1 MIECQKQR
9 SYAIMT
15 YVKRR
20 FSLNESVND
29 FKTEKGISSRIKT
42 NVIHPIIS
50 ITIWLHLACLVLIRW
65 QNSNEIH
72 CICWLMTWAYASILT
87 LILKLNPQL
96 YGLLNIRDHLNTLC
110 LLTMFYAIKH
120 LHSYYLKFR
129 MVINIEYYLVL
140 MIFCFLIVLMY
151 FSISEAR
158 NYAYKVRNLSPEMN
172 ASLCSQFMFL
182 WIKPLIF
189 KGFRSTLTMNNI
201 FELPDFLKTE
211 KIIEICNIS
220 SNSIFMSLCF
230 SSWKELLVQFI
241 FAMIWTFVYSIVPP
255 YFLEKVLQ
263 YIQNYS
269 DINEGTQAIGYLY
282 VFFLFVG
289 TVIPDLCFQQASYIG
304 QQLSVKY
311 RAVIIDRIYQTTMF
325 LNGDEKNKGMIT
337 DLMDS
342 DAQKVSS
349 LTRNFFYIYCYP
361 IQIFI
366 SLYYLY
372 ALLDASII
380 ISLFIFF
387 IMCPFILLIVQTF
400 KIIHEDLMAATD
412 KRVGLLGELLQTVR
426 IVKLYVMEDY
436 FRIKITDA
444 RDDELKKLNNYM
456 IKRTGVRTL
465 WTILTFLMML
475 LSFFWHTKILGNTLT
490 SSVAFTAFILFKNLR
505 HILDEFPS
513 ILVSIIQARVS
524 ISRIKKFLREFENYR
539 ENFKSN
545 HENSYIIGF
554 GNATLQWSNNDGYM
568 ADGLNIFTWI
578 NLNVRFPYGKLS
590 LIYGPTGCG
599 KTGLL
604 KALLGEIKCI
614 DGHVFSPKLGEVA
627 YAAQTVWLQNGTIG
641 ENILFG
647 LEYDVE
653 RFSKVLQLCAL
664 ENEVLKFGDKEIGEN
679 GNALSN
685 GQRQR
690 IALARAIYSQHEV
703 LILDD
708 FLSAVDLHI
717 TKYVYEQCLTSDL
730 MENRTRILVTHNK
743 DLCRGAAMTVFMK
756 DGKIEKIDEIDSLT
770 NELLKHE
777 TLEDETLEDK
787 TLEDETLEDEMLEN
801 DFINSKNNNKL
812 IKEEKK
818 AEGMVKFKV
827 YKTYILTSGLLIWIL
842 IAVIFV
848 AARYMQTVQDFWI
861 KKWADAYEIHDSTY
875 KASKLVEDLN
885 FIAGNFILTQ
895 TPFYSPNNS
904 TLNYHPIFYQLDN
917 IDYYLWV
924 YTFAGLATILLA
936 TCRTYC
942 IFHGS
947 LTASKELHN
956 ILLNKILSTTIRFYD
971 TTPIGR
977 IINRFSKDLEIIDQ
991 ILCLNVMNFIYSCM
1005 SSAAFVI
1012 FAAIGIEIE
1021 FKFLIACILIATLYI
1036 IIGIL
1041 YIYASRDLKRLES
1054 VSRSPIYTAFE
1065 DTIAGISTIRA
1076 FGAEERLRKIMWS
1089 LIDDNNRPSILN
1101 WACNQWL
1108 HTHASLAGGL
1118 FGLAIGTI
1126 IIYDLSPKTSSGL
1139 AGLILAYT
1147 VSFSRNVID
1156 IITAYTVMEMN
1167 MNAVERVHEYLM
1179 LEEEQ
1184 KINENP
1190 SPSPEEWLTN
1200 GDIQVINLEVG
1211 YSPNDPPVL
1220 KGISFYVRP
1229 REKIGIIGRTDS

>member
-1 MIECQKQR
+1 NGYQHR
-9 SYAIMT
+9 
-15 YVKRR
+15 VL
-20 FSLNESVND
+20 FSFDD
-29 FKTEKGISSRIKT
+29 F
-42 NVIHPIIS
+42 
-50 ITIWLHLACLVLIRW
+50 LF
-65 QNSNEIH
+65 SN
-72 CICWLMTWAYASILT
+72 CFDV
-87 LILKLNPQL
+87 
-96 YGLLNIRDHLNTLC
+96 LLNLGDTKLWD
-110 LLTMFYAIKH
+110 
-120 LHSYYLKFR
+120 
-129 MVINIEYYLVL
+129 
-140 MIFCFLIVLMY
+140 
-151 FSISEAR
+151 
-158 NYAYKVRNLSPEMN
+158 RNLSPEMN

-182 WIKPLIF
+182 WIIPLIF

-255 YFLEKVLQ
+255 YFLEKILQ

-311 RAVIIDRIYQTTMF
+311 RQAVIIDKIYQTTMF

-349 LTRNFFYIYCYP
+349 LTRNFFYN
-361 IQIFI
+361 
-366 SLYYLY
+366 
-372 ALLDASII
+372 
-380 ISLFIFF
+380 
-387 IMCPFILLIVQTF
+387 
-400 KIIHEDLMAATD
+400 LMTATD
-412 KRVGLLGELLQTVR
+412 KRVGLLGELLQAVR

-475 LSFFWHTKILGNTLT
+475 LSFFCHTKILGNTLT

-505 HILDEFPS
+505 HILDELPS

-539 ENFKSN
+539 KNFKNN

-554 GNATLQWSNNDGYM
+554 GNATLQWSNNDGHT

-614 DGHVFSPKLGEVA
+614 DGHVFSPKFGEVA
-627 YAAQTVWLQNGTIG
+627 YSAQT

-647 LEYDVE
+647 FEYDAE
-653 RFSKVLQLCAL
+653 KFSKVLRMCVL

-679 GNALSN
+679 GNTLSN

-717 TKYVYEQCLTSDL
+717 TNYIYEQCLTSDL

-756 DGKIEKIDEIDSLT
+756 DGKIETIDEIDGLT

-777 TLEDETLEDK
+777 TLEDE
-787 TLEDETLEDEMLEN
+787 MLEN
-801 DFINSKNNNKL
+801 DSISSRNNNKL

-848 AARYMQTVQDFWI
+848 AARYMQTVQGENFTFWSSRI
-861 KKWADAYEIHDSTY
+861 LDDAHNDKWADAYETNDSTY
-875 KASKLVEDLN
+875 KASYQCALSKVVEDLN

-895 TPFYSPNNS
+895 TPFFSPNNY
-904 TLNYHPIFYQLDN
+904 TLNYHPTFYQLDN

-924 YTFAGLATILLA
+924 YAFAGLATILLA

-947 LTASKELHN
+947 LKASKELHN

-971 TTPIGR
+971 TTPI
-977 IINRFSKDLEIIDQ
+977 
-991 ILCLNVMNFIYSCM
+991 
-1005 SSAAFVI
+1005 
-1012 FAAIGIEIE
+1012 
-1021 FKFLIACILIATLYI
+1021 ACILIATLYI
-1036 IIGIL
+1036 IIGVL

-1054 VSRSPIYTAFE
+1054 VSRSPIYTAFA

-1118 FGLAIGTI
+1118 FGLAIGAI
-1126 IIYDLSPKTSSGL
+1126 IIHDLSPKTSSGL

-1147 VSFSRNVID
+1147 VSFSRNIID

-1167 MNAVERVHEYLM
+1167 MNAVHEYLM

-1184 KINENP
+1184 KISENP
-1190 SPSPEEWLTN
+1190 SPPPGEWLTN

-1229 REKIGIIGRTDS
+1229 REKIGIIGRTGSGKSTLLESFIRFLNPTSGQIIIDGIDISTINLFDLRSKLTVIPQNPILFSGSLRDNIGYGTNHCDIEFYEALRKVHVIESSTYISQRNSDENIKLLTPDTVVDEGGNNFSQGQSQLIALARACVNKSKVVLMDEATASIDYDTGSKIEKIIREEFKDSTLLYITHRLEAIIEYDKILVLDDGSIVEFDQPYILLEKLDSKFRKTCMASGEFEKLYEKAKFNYLRNHVSDHNS

>member
-1 MIECQKQR
+1 
-9 SYAIMT
+9 
-15 YVKRR
+15 
-20 FSLNESVND
+20 
-29 FKTEKGISSRIKT
+29 
-42 NVIHPIIS
+42 
-50 ITIWLHLACLVLIRW
+50 
-65 QNSNEIH
+65 
-72 CICWLMTWAYASILT
+72 
-87 LILKLNPQL
+87 
-96 YGLLNIRDHLNTLC
+96 
-110 LLTMFYAIKH
+110 
-120 LHSYYLKFR
+120 
-129 MVINIEYYLVL
+129 
-140 MIFCFLIVLMY
+140 
-151 FSISEAR
+151 
-158 NYAYKVRNLSPEMN
+158 
-172 ASLCSQFMFL
+172 
-182 WIKPLIF
+182 
-189 KGFRSTLTMNNI
+189 MNNV

-220 SNSIFMSLCF
+220 SNSIFMSLCLT
-230 SSWKELLVQFI
+230 SWKELLVQFI

-269 DINEGTQAIGYLY
+269 DISEETQAIGYLY

-289 TVIPDLCFQQASYIG
+289 TVLPDLCFQQASYIG

-311 RAVIIDRIYQTTMF
+311 RAVIIDKIYQTSMF
-325 LNGDEKNKGMIT
+325 LNDDEKNKGMIT

-342 DAQKVSS
+342 DAQK
-349 LTRNFFYIYCYP
+349 I
-361 IQIFI
+361 
-366 SLYYLY
+366 
-372 ALLDASII
+372 
-380 ISLFIFF
+380 
-387 IMCPFILLIVQTF
+387 F

-412 KRVGLLGELLQTVR
+412 KRVGLLDELLQAIR
-426 IVKLYVMEDY
+426 IVKLYAMEDY
-436 FRIKITDA
+436 FHIKITDA
-444 RDDELKKLNNYM
+444 RDNELKKLNNYM
-456 IKRTGVRTL
+456 IKRIGVKTF

-490 SSVAFTAFILFKNLR
+490 SSVAFTALILFKNLR
-505 HILDEFPS
+505 NILDEFPS

-524 ISRIKKFLREFENYR
+524 ISRIKRFLRKFENYR
-539 ENFKSN
+539 KNFKSN
-545 HENSYIIGF
+545 HENSYANYIIGF
-554 GNATLQWSNNDGYM
+554 ENATLQWSNNDT
-568 ADGLNIFTWI
+568 ANGLNIFTWI
-578 NLNVRFPYGKLS
+578 NLNVHFPYGKLS

-627 YAAQTVWLQNGTIG
+627 YASQT

-653 RFSKVLQLCAL
+653 RFSKVLQMCAL

-679 GNALSN
+679 GIALSN

-717 TKYVYEQCLTSDL
+717 TKYVYEQCLTNDL

-756 DGKIEKIDEIDSLT
+756 DGKIEKIDEIDCLT
-770 NELLKHE
+770 NEQLRHE
-777 TLEDETLEDK
+777 ALEDKTLEDE

-801 DFINSKNNNKL
+801 DYISSRNNNKL

-848 AARYMQTVQDFWI
+848 AARYMQTVQGENFTFWSNRI
-861 KKWADAYEIHDSTY
+861 LDDAHNDKWADAYEIHDSTY
-875 KASKLVEDLN
+875 KASYQNAPSKLVDDPN
-885 FIAGNFILTQ
+885 FITGNFILTQ
-895 TPFYSPNNS
+895 TPFFLPNNS

-924 YTFAGLATILLA
+924 YAFAGLATILLA

-1012 FAAIGIEIE
+1012 FAAIGIDIE

-1036 IIGIL
+1036 IIAVL

-1054 VSRSPIYTAFE
+1054 VSRSPIYTAF
-1065 DTIAGISTIRA
+1065 DDVKFLYLNNKMNISNCISTIRA

-1089 LIDDNNRPSILN
+1089 LIDDNNRPSLLN

-1118 FGLAIGTI
+1118 FGLAIGAI

-1184 KINENP
+1184 KISENP
-1190 SPSPEEWLTN
+1190 SPSLGDWPTN
-1200 GDIQVINLEVG
+1200 GDIQVIDLELR

-1220 KGISFYVRP
+1220 RGISFHVHP
-1229 REKIGIIGRTDS
+1229 REKIGIIGRTGSGKSTLLESFIRFLNPTFGQIIIDGIDISTVNLFVLRNKLTIIPQNPILFGGSLRDNLGYGSDIEFYEALRKVHVIESSTYISQRNSDENIKLLTPDTVVDEGGKNFSQGQRQLIALARACVNKSKVVLMDEATASIDYDTGSKIEKIIREEFKDSTLLYITHRLEAIIEYDKILVLDDGSIVEFDYPYILLEKLDSRFRKMCMASGEFEKLYEKAKFNYLGNHG